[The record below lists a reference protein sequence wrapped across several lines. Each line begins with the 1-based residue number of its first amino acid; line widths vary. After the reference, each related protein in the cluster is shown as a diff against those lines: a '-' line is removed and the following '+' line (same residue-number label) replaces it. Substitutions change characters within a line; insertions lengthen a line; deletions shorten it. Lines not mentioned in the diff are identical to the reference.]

1 MTILIAFHETLELF
15 LNKSYFKAW

>member
-15 LNKSYFKAW
+15 LNKSYIKAW